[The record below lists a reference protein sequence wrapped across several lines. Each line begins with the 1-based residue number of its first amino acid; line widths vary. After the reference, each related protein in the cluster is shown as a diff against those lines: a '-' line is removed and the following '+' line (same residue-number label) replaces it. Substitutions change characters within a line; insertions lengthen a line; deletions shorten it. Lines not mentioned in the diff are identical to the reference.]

1 MKKIIRISESELKNM
16 VRSIINE
23 ISGPENNTYGPLYHC
38 GDPISG
44 EKFKDV
50 IWFSDK
56 PLNRF
61 GKPHKYMLKIEKP
74 LIVPSVFSSWSD
86 KLWWNCCDEDGKPN
100 KDINDPRLIKILP
113 SFIWDIVQKSNE
125 ELEIGD
131 VPYIVASLH
140 NKGEVD
146 YDGIIIKG
154 IGETEAGNIVVDDY
168 CVFSTDQVKEI

>member
-1 MKKIIRISESELKNM
+1 MGPVYSLAFCLVHKMSLCVFPAFFYLFSTSRSPPLRPHPTICDYSPGLS
-16 VRSIINE
+16 VR
-23 ISGPENNTYGPLYHC
+23 
-38 GDPISG
+38 
-44 EKFKDV
+44 
-50 IWFSDK
+50 
-56 PLNRF
+56 
-61 GKPHKYMLKIEKP
+61 P

-113 SFIWDIVQKSNE
+113 SFIWDIVQKSDE